1 MAEPNYRGRMTMEEM
16 LAFLDE
22 KPRPDHS
29 NYLVFTSM
37 GPRGYPHSVPLS
49 YFRVGEELIMGA
61 RVGTQKL
68 RNIERDPRVSISLES
83 GATVATLRGLMM
95 QGDARV
101 VTEMPD
107 LFELTLEGARQR
119 GTPEAELPTE
129 PRPGTA
135 YIRVTPR
142 RWITWDYSKSR

>member
-1 MAEPNYRGRMTMEEM
+1 MAEPMTMEET

-22 KPRPDHS
+22 KPRGGH
-29 NYLVFTSM
+29 LVFTSM

-49 YFRVGEELIMGA
+49 YFRVGEDLVMGA
-61 RVGTQKL
+61 RTATQKL
-68 RNIERDPRVSISLES
+68 RNVERDARVSISIED
-83 GATVATLRGLMM
+83 GETIETLRGLMM

-101 VTEMPD
+101 VTEPD
-107 LFELTLEGARQR
+107 ELLELTREGARQR

-129 PRPGTA
+129 PRPGGA

-142 RWITWDYSKSR
+142 RWITWDYSKGR